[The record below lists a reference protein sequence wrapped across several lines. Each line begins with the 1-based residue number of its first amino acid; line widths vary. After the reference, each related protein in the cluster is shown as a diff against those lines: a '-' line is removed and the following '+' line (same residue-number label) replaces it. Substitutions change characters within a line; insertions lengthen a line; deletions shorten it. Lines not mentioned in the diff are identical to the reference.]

1 VRDEGDLLLV
11 MLNAPRRWWDA
22 AALLTRGFE
31 SLAASRRDDDGGP
44 AWRRVEAHADAPTP
58 SGTTLPL

>member
-1 VRDEGDLLLV
+1 

-31 SLAASRRDDDGGP
+31 SLAATRQDDAGGP
-44 AWRRVEAHADAPTP
+44 TWRRVEAQVESPAPTA
-58 SGTTLPL
+58 SGTILPL